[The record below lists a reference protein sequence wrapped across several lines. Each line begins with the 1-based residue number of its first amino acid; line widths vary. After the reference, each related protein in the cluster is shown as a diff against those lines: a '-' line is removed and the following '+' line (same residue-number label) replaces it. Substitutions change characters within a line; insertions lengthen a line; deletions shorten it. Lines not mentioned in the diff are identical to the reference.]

1 MASDPAR
8 EMTVEPGDHVVAF
21 YESESDLAAT
31 VGRYLAA
38 ALLAGEQAVV
48 IATPAHTEA
57 FETELFDAGVDL
69 HEARQA
75 GRLVT
80 LDAAATLESFMR
92 ADGIDRSAFRR
103 VVGGVVRK
111 AVASGRP
118 VRAYGEM
125 VALLWEAG
133 NVAGAIEL
141 ETLWNELGAELSF
154 SLFCAYHHE
163 ADAGSEHSD
172 ALHQVCHLHT
182 SVIEASAH
190 APEVACDF
198 EADHLAPG
206 AARRWLLESLRNF
219 GGFEAAADDAALVLS
234 ELATNAVLHA
244 RSPFSVV
251 VRAEPS
257 VLHISVED
265 LAPVGPMPGAEGPM
279 AESGRGLR
287 LVAAVSSRYGV
298 EAVTGGG
305 KRVWAELRA

>member
-1 MASDPAR
+1 MAVERAR
-8 EMTVEPGDHVVAF
+8 ALIVEPGDHVVSF

-38 ALLAGEQAVV
+38 ALLAGEQAIV

-57 FETELFDAGVDL
+57 FEAELFDAGVDL
-69 HEARQA
+69 HDVRQS

-80 LDAAATLESFMR
+80 LDAAVMLASFMR
-92 ADGIDRSAFRR
+92 ADGVDRRAFLR
-103 VVGGVVRK
+103 VVGGAVRD
-111 AVASGRP
+111 AVESGRP

-125 VALLWEAG
+125 VALLWAAG

-141 ETLWNELGAELSF
+141 ETLWNELGTELPF
-154 SLFCAYHHE
+154 SLFCSYHQE
-163 ADAGSEHSD
+163 AVSGSEHSD

-182 SVIEASAH
+182 SVVEASARV
-190 APEVACDF
+190 PEVSRDF
-198 EADHLAPG
+198 EADPAAPG
-206 AARRWLLESLRNF
+206 VARRWLLESLRNF
-219 GGFEAAADDAALVLS
+219 GGYEAAEDNAALVVS
-234 ELATNAVLHA
+234 ELATNAILHG

-251 VRAEPS
+251 VRAERS
-257 VLHISVED
+257 ALHISVED
-265 LAPVGPMPGAEGPM
+265 RAPVGPMPGADGPL

-305 KRVWAELRA
+305 KRVWAELRV